1 MYDCL
6 KRGLA
11 NAGLQNSYPAET
23 VAVVSLLHDICKV
36 NFYKKGFRNVK
47 DEETGQ
53 WYKKEVYEIDE
64 KFPCGEH
71 ADKSVILIQN
81 FMHLEPEEILA
92 IRAHMGGWDTAVK
105 GGNAFIGKIF
115 ERVSLLSCCILPIW
129 KLLIFAA
136 NKRKEGYLCQSRQAT
151 FIKKLAKVRKQVE
164 VIRKNKSGY
173 GYKYVTE
180 DEILAKIS
188 VFMDK
193 YHLSLVPSIQPGTTR
208 VEPYTYKKT
217 KTTGKGEFYEENNNE
232 ILVSAD
238 MVWSWVNNDNPEERI
253 DVSWALVGQQGDA
266 SQAFGSGLTYSSRY
280 FLLKYFNIATP
291 DDDPDNFRSKQRAA
305 EAAEDKMIAEGIIQS
320 FDETVKHFLESN
332 KDKAEDVKKF
342 VSKYA
347 KGGNYFAITE
357 SALAG
362 KLLAEFK
369 ETFSIKEE

>member
-1 MYDCL
+1 MSE
-6 KRGLA
+6 
-11 NAGLQNSYPAET
+11 Q
-23 VAVVSLLHDICKV
+23 
-36 NFYKKGFRNVK
+36 
-47 DEETGQ
+47 TGNIYQ
-53 WYKKEVYEIDE
+53 
-64 KFPCGEH
+64 
-71 ADKSVILIQN
+71 
-81 FMHLEPEEILA
+81 
-92 IRAHMGGWDTAVK
+92 
-105 GGNAFIGKIF
+105 
-115 ERVSLLSCCILPIW
+115 
-129 KLLIFAA
+129 
-136 NKRKEGYLCQSRQAT
+136 
-151 FIKKLAKVRKQVE
+151 KLAKVRKQVE

-193 YHLSLVPSIQPGTTR
+193 YHLSLVPSIQSGTTR

-238 MVWSWVNNDNPEERI
+238 MTWSWVNNDNPEERI

-291 DDDPDNFRSKQRAA
+291 DDDP
-305 EAAEDKMIAEGIIQS
+305 
-320 FDETVKHFLESN
+320 N

-362 KLLAEFK
+362 KLLADFK
-369 ETFSIKEE
+369 DTFNIKEE